1 VNNTHPSKKQPAS
14 KKDKRKS
21 STNFRQGYGIFSA
34 LRWIQKTSDSWTI
47 ESKIWSINEDTTK
60 RFREQRCVK
69 TMGWRRNKSVVVNG
83 QLRHAKMVSI

>member
-14 KKDKRKS
+14 KKYKQKS

-34 LRWIQKTSDSWTI
+34 LQWIQKTSDSWTI
-47 ESKIWSINEDTTK
+47 ESKILSINEDTTK

-69 TMGWRRNKSVVVNG
+69 TMGWR
-83 QLRHAKMVSI
+83 